1 MNEANEIARRELIAK
16 INEVDDS
23 AILEEVRRLLDTCVD
38 DRVYPV
44 SDEEMIGIGEGLRQV
59 EAGETLTNEAANRE
73 IKAWLES

>member
-44 SDEEMIGIGEGLRQV
+44 SDEEMIGIVEGLRQV

>member
-44 SDEEMIGIGEGLRQV
+44 SDEEMIGIVEGLRQV
-59 EAGETLTNEAANRE
+59 EAGETLTNEAANRG

>member
-16 INEVDDS
+16 INELDDS

-44 SDEEMIGIGEGLRQV
+44 SDEDREAIEDALRQI
-59 EAGETLTNEAANRE
+59 EAREFLTHEEAERDVQE
-73 IKAWLES
+73 WLNS